1 MYDACLLSVI
11 IINIWSTAELNFEI
25 QFISTVTIE
34 LDQFFYFIVGVWK
47 LSLVSEKTYFL

>member
-34 LDQFFYFIVGVWK
+34 LDQFFYVIVGVWK